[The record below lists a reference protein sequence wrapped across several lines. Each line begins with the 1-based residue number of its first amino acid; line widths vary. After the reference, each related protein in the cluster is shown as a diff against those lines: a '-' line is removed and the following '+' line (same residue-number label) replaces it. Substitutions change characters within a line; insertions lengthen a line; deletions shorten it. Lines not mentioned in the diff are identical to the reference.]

1 MRKPLLWL
9 VALFSLG
16 IIAANTIRIP
26 LLGIYLASILFLL
39 IAILWSRKIIVGQI
53 ALAALVF
60 LCGMAWLNN
69 FTLEAKDDIKRF
81 CYNSD
86 EIYLLRGWVN
96 SQVDFQANQTSFRFV
111 CQEIATKEK
120 QQSCHGEI
128 LVIVQGQLKT
138 EYGEELILQARLARP
153 FGEYLRRRGISL
165 IARVKTPDFASST
178 NRNKSPPLKRLIL
191 KLKSCTESKF
201 ESRLTPIC
209 AGVVEAM
216 ILGEEKNVPAAV
228 YKDMIRSGTV
238 HILVVSGSNVGV
250 VGFIIVLF
258 FKTIRVKRRLRF
270 FLSVPL
276 LLAYCFLTGASN
288 PVVRATIMAVVLLF
302 AYFVKRQADIYN
314 SCALAGLIILILSP
328 VQLFNIGFQLSFA
341 SVSSIAFFYPRLKQ
355 LLRLSQLKSTVGRF
369 LAEGCLVSLSAWLGT
384 AALIAGYFRMVSPI
398 TVLANLVIV
407 PLATLITLSG
417 FSQLAVLSVSSYL
430 ASSFASVNESLVSAL
445 LAVNCLLLQLP
456 GAYFYF

>member
-1 MRKPLLWL
+1 MRKPLPWI

-16 IIAANTIRIP
+16 IIASSAIIIS
-26 LLGIYLASILFLL
+26 LFWLYLAGIVFVL
-39 IAILWSRKIIVGQI
+39 IAVIWRKKRIIGQI
-53 ALAALVF
+53 ALVILVF
-60 LCGMAWLNN
+60 ICGMVWLENS
-69 FTLEAKDDIKRF
+69 TLEHRSHIQRF
-81 CYNSD
+81 RYDSN

-96 SQVDFQANQTSFRFV
+96 SQVNFQDNKTSFRFI

-120 QQSCHGEI
+120 QQVGYGQI
-128 LVIVQGQLKT
+128 PVIVQGQLKT
-138 EYGEELILQARLARP
+138 EYGEELILQASLAYP
-153 FGEYLRRRGISL
+153 FNEYFRRKGIRV
-165 IARVKTPDFASST
+165 IARVKTPDFVSLT
-178 NRNKSPPLKRLIL
+178 GRNKGPPIKRRIL
-191 KLKSCTESKF
+191 KLKSWVESKF
-201 ESRLTPIC
+201 ESRLTPVC

-216 ILGEEKNVPAAV
+216 ILGEEKNVPAVV

-250 VGFIIVLF
+250 VGFIIVLL
-258 FKTIRVKRRLRF
+258 FKIMRVKRRLRF

-302 AYFVKRQADIYN
+302 AYFVRRQADVYN

-328 VQLFNIGFQLSFA
+328 AQLFNIGFQLSFS
-341 SVSSIAFFYPRLKQ
+341 SVCSIAFFYPRLKQ
-355 LLRLSQLKSTVGRF
+355 LLKLSQIQSVVGRF

-384 AALIAGYFRMVSPI
+384 AGLIAGYFRMVSPI

-407 PLATLITLSG
+407 PLATVITLSG
-417 FSQLAVLSVSSYL
+417 FSLLAVQSVSSYL
-430 ASSFASVNESLVSAL
+430 ALSFASVNESLVSVL
-445 LAVNCLLLQLP
+445 LAINSLLLQLP